1 MKTATFKGFCE
12 TCLPGVF
19 HQPWNDAQRRA
30 MRSIY
35 AAATSGGPA
44 ICEMGLPRGKGNTS
58 LAVFGALFAVLMGW
72 HRVSAAY
79 LGSWGH
85 GADVGFIAQY
95 ELLYNLKLQTGFPK
109 LKNLQVN
116 RCSNRRSVFQWQAGG
131 DDHPAGCCL
140 LILPL
145 YTPRL
150 SPSIRLC
157 DGSFGRP
164 TFGIVDDPG
173 RAYLKAQLGIRDE

>member
-1 MKTATFKGFCE
+1 M
-12 TCLPGVF
+12 
-19 HQPWNDAQRRA
+19 
-30 MRSIY
+30 
-35 AAATSGGPA
+35 
-44 ICEMGLPRGKGNTS
+44 CEMELPRGKGNTS
-58 LAVFGALFAVLMGW
+58 LAVFGALFAALTCC

-79 LGSWGH
+79 LGFG
-85 GADVGFIAQY
+85 GYVGEIGLMVQH
-95 ELLYNLKLQTGFPK
+95 ELLYNRELRTDFPE

-116 RCSNRRSVFQWQAGG
+116 RCSGRKCEFQWEAGG
-131 DDHPAGCCL
+131 DDNAGCCL

-150 SPSIRLC
+150 SPFIRLC

-173 RAYLKAQLGIRDE
+173 RAYLKSQLGIKGE